1 MTVIPTHPN
10 RRDAQQ
16 VEVMSGMGASP
27 EYIAKHLNLSIS
39 DLTTHYSAPLQHGIE
54 EANLQVAKAFHEM
67 AISGVF
73 PAMTLSWMKMRAG
86 WNDNTNPLATADE
99 DDSSLDEAKEKLLKL
114 LNRAHA
120 SATS

>member
-1 MTVIPTHPN
+1 MTTTPMHPN

-27 EYIAKHLNLSIS
+27 EYIAKHLNLPLS
-39 DLTTHYSAPLQHGIE
+39 DLTEHYSKELTHGIE
-54 EANLQVAKAFHEM
+54 EANLQVAKVFHEM
-67 AISGVF
+67 ATSGDF
-73 PAMTLSWMKMRAG
+73 PAMTLSWMRMRAG
-86 WNDNTNPLATADE
+86 WNDQTNPLATQDE

-120 SATS
+120 SA